1 MFRFYAE
8 VDVGIKDSIAARIE
22 GLTLDGELYNDSDGT
37 QTGGLPLLDSEDDDS
52 PKHSKITKIQRN
64 WPKDWNDGFHFLWE
78 MTPLYAYVLSPS
90 KKRKKTKNK
99 KQRNIGALIFI
110 FMFLIWNSFNLFLL
124 E

>member
-1 MFRFYAE
+1 MKFDMFRFYAE

-64 WPKDWNDGFHFLWE
+64 WPKDWNDGFHFPWE
-78 MTPLYAYVLSPS
+78 MTPLYALRFVP
-90 KKRKKTKNK
+90 
-99 KQRNIGALIFI
+99 
-110 FMFLIWNSFNLFLL
+110 
-124 E
+124 